1 MALQELTGAFIKR
14 LRLSERPIG
23 AACRRQCIQRRC
35 FADAASDSQ
44 TPTETQ
50 SETSQ
55 PEIKDLEHLSFV
67 KSSQADKAIIES
79 FDPVANAKKRG
90 SELPP
95 SRYAMLTQI

>member
-35 FADAASDSQ
+35 FADAAS
-44 TPTETQ
+44 TPETL
-50 SETSQ
+50 SESSQ
-55 PEIKDLEHLSFV
+55 PEIKDLEHLSFAKPSRV
-67 KSSQADKAIIES
+67 DKATIEN

-90 SELPP
+90 TQLPP
-95 SRYAMLTQI
+95 SRYAMRRT

>member
-1 MALQELTGAFIKR
+1 MALQELTSAFIKR

-23 AACRRQCIQRRC
+23 AACRRQCVQRRC
-35 FADAASDSQ
+35 FADAASQ
-44 TPTETQ
+44 PETQ

-67 KSSQADKAIIES
+67 KSSQPDKAIIES

-90 SELPP
+90 TQLPP
-95 SRYAMLTQI
+95 SRYAMRTIQ